1 MNDLNK
7 DLKEINRTLVTMSR
21 TLTHISKSI
30 NRQEKR
36 MQWNPYC
43 YMPVLNENDILEDTF
58 ECYHPQDGMIYT
70 FKKGIF
76 EKREA
81 YNRYL
86 ERLEKQGRLDVR
98 VMHENFPVR

>member
-1 MNDLNK
+1 MNDLSK
-7 DLKEINRTLVTMSR
+7 DLKEINRALVTMSR
-21 TLTHISKSI
+21 TLTYISKSM

-81 YNRYL
+81 YTQYL